1 MIGGFFM
8 KENFKI
14 GSEYKMNQ
22 GSQDMVLDWV
32 YGKEKLPDM
41 SLEKLEKVL
50 SKEFESREKI
60 RLII

>member
-1 MIGGFFM
+1 M